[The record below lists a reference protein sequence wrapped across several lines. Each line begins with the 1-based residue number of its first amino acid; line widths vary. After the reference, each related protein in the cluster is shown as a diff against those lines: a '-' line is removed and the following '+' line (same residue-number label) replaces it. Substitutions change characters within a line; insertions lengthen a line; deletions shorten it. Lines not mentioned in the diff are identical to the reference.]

1 MANLSAL
8 ITKEFQRIS
17 VDKRTLAL
25 MFIIPALVLVIFG
38 LSSGGGPMTLFTVNI
53 ITRDSQVT
61 GPSVNN
67 SVHDEELIQ
76 SFQESTVFVLHDR
89 VYNMTNDSSF
99 DFCFNQNKN
108 KLRQNDIDAFIIIP
122 ENFSETIENGT
133 SVITLL
139 VYVDGS
145 DAKVSQAIHVA
156 IQEPIAYFRVR
167 ARLTQNFTMVVPYL
181 EFDVPYWANQ
191 VLNYAF
197 PIVISMIMLGTCM
210 NLTSLSIVSE
220 APLSRMLLTP
230 AGKTSVV
237 FSKLV
242 TATVIMFFQAAEIFT
257 IAGIFGMFSRGPLI
271 LVFLSLLLIGM
282 VGICIGLFIS
292 AVSKTEQVANQL
304 YIMFFIMF
312 TLFCQSF
319 LPVDNFPPFLQVIT
333 AVFPLSNAIPL
344 LSSIMYNGV
353 VIDVMALF
361 VLGATGLLFY
371 VLALIAYA
379 FKEVEA

>member
-1 MANLSAL
+1 MNISAL
-8 ITKEFQRIS
+8 VTKEFQRIS
-17 VDKRTLAL
+17 ADKRTLAL

-38 LSSGGGPMTLFTVNI
+38 LSSGSGPTTLFSVNV
-53 ITRDSQVT
+53 ITRDSQIY
-61 GPSVNN
+61 GPSLNY
-67 SVHDEELIQ
+67 SVHDETLIKG
-76 SFQESTVFVLHDR
+76 FKESAVFVLHDGI
-89 VYNMTNDSSF
+89 YNMTNDSSF
-99 DFCFNQNKN
+99 DICFNQNMN
-108 KLRQNDIDAFIIIP
+108 KLRHDDIDAIIVIP
-122 ENFSETIENGT
+122 TNFSETVDNGT
-133 SVITLL
+133 NDIILL

-145 DAKVSQAIHVA
+145 DAQVSQAIHVA
-156 IQEPIAYFRVR
+156 IQEPIAYFRIYSG
-167 ARLTQNFTMVVPYL
+167 LTQNFTMVVPYL

-220 APLSRMLLTP
+220 APLARMLLTP

-242 TATVIMFFQAAEIFT
+242 SATAIMFFQAAEIFT
-257 IAGIFGMFSRGPLI
+257 IAGLFGMFSRGPLI

-319 LPVDNFPPFLQVIT
+319 LPVDNFPPFLQAIT

-353 VIDVMALF
+353 VIDVTALF

>member
-1 MANLSAL
+1 MNVSAL
-8 ITKEFQRIS
+8 VTKEFQRIAA
-17 VDKRTLAL
+17 DKRTLVL
-25 MFIIPALVLVIFG
+25 MFLIPALVLVIFG
-38 LSSGGGPMTLFTVNI
+38 LSSGGGPTTLFTVNV

-61 GPSVNN
+61 GPAVNA
-67 SVHDEELIQ
+67 SVHDETMIEA
-76 SFQESTVFVLHDR
+76 FQNSTVFVLRDGI
-89 VYNMTNDSSF
+89 YNMTDDASF
-99 DFCFNQNKN
+99 DICLNQNKN
-108 KLRQNDIDAFIIIP
+108 KLKHDDIDAIIVIP
-122 ENFSETIENGT
+122 ANFSEAVENGT
-133 SVITLL
+133 SDVTLI

-145 DAKVSQAIHVA
+145 DAQVSEAIHVA
-156 IQEPIAYFRVR
+156 IQEPVAYFRVYSG
-167 ARLTQNFTMVVPYL
+167 LTRNLTTVVPYL

-220 APLSRMLLTP
+220 APLARMLLTP

-242 TATVIMFFQAAEIFT
+242 TATAIMFFQAAEIFT
-257 IAGIFGMFSRGPLI
+257 IAGLFGMFSRGPLI

-282 VGICIGLFIS
+282 VGICIGIFIS

-319 LPVDNFPPFLQVIT
+319 LPVDNFPPFLQAIT

-353 VIDVMALF
+353 VVDVASFF

-371 VLALIAYA
+371 VLALVAYA
-379 FKEVEA
+379 FKGVEA

>member
-1 MANLSAL
+1 MNISAL
-8 ITKEFQRIS
+8 VTKEFQRIAA
-17 VDKRTLAL
+17 DKRTLAL

-38 LSSGGGPMTLFTVNI
+38 LSSGGGPTTLFTVNV
-53 ITRDSQVT
+53 ITRDSQ
-61 GPSVNN
+61 GPSMNY
-67 SVHDEELIQ
+67 SGQDETLIEG
-76 SFQESTVFVLHDR
+76 FQKSAVFVLHDGIFN
-89 VYNMTNDSSF
+89 VTSDTDYLSCWKQNM
-99 DFCFNQNKN
+99 N
-108 KLRQNDIDAFIIIP
+108 KLERDDIDAFIVIP
-122 ENFSETIENGT
+122 ANFSETAENGT
-133 SVITLL
+133 DEVTLL

-145 DAKVSQAIHVA
+145 DAQVSEAIHVA
-156 IQEPIAYFRVR
+156 IQEPIAYFRIYSG
-167 ARLTQNFTMVVPYL
+167 LTQNFTMVVPYL

-220 APLSRMLLTP
+220 APLARMLLTP
-230 AGKTSVV
+230 AGKTSIV

-242 TATVIMFFQAAEIFT
+242 TATAFMFFQAAEIFT
-257 IAGIFGMFSRGPLI
+257 IAGLFGMFSRGPLI

-292 AVSKTEQVANQL
+292 AVSKTEQVANQI

-319 LPVDNFPPFLQVIT
+319 LPVDNLPPLLQAIT
-333 AVFPLSNAIPL
+333 AAFPLSNAIPL

-353 VIDVMALF
+353 VIDGLSF
-361 VLGATGLLFY
+361 IILGATGLLFY
-371 VLALIAYA
+371 VLALVAYA
-379 FKEVEA
+379 FKGVEA